1 MEQNFFRDGF
11 ENLLKEQADNFRM
24 YPSRRVWNSIYN
36 DLYPGRRWPSMT
48 VMLLLIFSLVYIGIT
63 HSHQVV
69 GKADQSAIAGKKA
82 GTDGKITVAQQSLH
96 LNKLINEPSASGF
109 APSLNNSPSSSI
121 VSNNRVAD
129 NNADASGSFVQRGR
143 RLSSGNA
150 ERLRMQISSSV
161 AEVEPSANNTAD
173 ESIIINDLESSVTV
187 NSNQTDVTFSEVDA
201 VLSLS
206 SVQAEKQTTASRS
219 TELKLI
225 SIQSIQNLPK
235 DNTEKEWM
243 EDFAFHNKP
252 RSKKWTTSVDY
263 MAWIT
268 PSVGY
273 RSLKANRKYEP
284 AARIAL
290 LAPLGNGEVEPELV
304 HNPAVNFEA
313 GVAARFHKSKNLIVK
328 LGVQFNYTNYTVRAY
343 ELNHTTSTSLM
354 LNDINTGTPYLVSR
368 PSSLANIEGLASQHV
383 NNNSYQFSVP
393 IGLDFRLA
401 GIKKI
406 KWYAGASVQP
416 GFVFGGQSLLISA
429 DKKNYISDNSFRR
442 KWNLNSGFESYVT
455 YQTPSGLTVM
465 AGPQIRYQLFSTYS
479 GQYSYKENLY
489 NLGLKIGVIKKF

>member
-48 VMLLLIFSLVYIGIT
+48 VMLLLIFALVYIGIT

-69 GKADQSAIAGKKA
+69 GNDQKFSAADKSGKSE
-82 GTDGKITVAQQSLH
+82 TINITQNSIPSSNISGQTSFLASDPLLNNNTPGSSISPKPVGANTTAVSSLH
-96 LNKLINEPSASGF
+96 AQRNRRSGSENQGRARIQITASTVDNEPAENDVEQSV
-109 APSLNNSPSSSI
+109 I
-121 VSNNRVAD
+121 VAD
-129 NNADASGSFVQRGR
+129 T
-143 RLSSGNA
+143 
-150 ERLRMQISSSV
+150 ESSV
-161 AEVEPSANNTAD
+161 A
-173 ESIIINDLESSVTV
+173 INSFQNAET
-187 NSNQTDVTFSEVDA
+187 NSKVDA
-201 VLSLS
+201 VLNFSDIKPELETTSL
-206 SVQAEKQTTASRS
+206 VNP
-219 TELKLI
+219 ELKSI
-225 SIQSIQNLPK
+225 SVRINTNLPK
-235 DNTEKEWM
+235 DNSVKEWM

-252 RSKKWTTSVDY
+252 RSKKWNTSVDY
-263 MAWIT
+263 LAWIT

-290 LAPLGNGEVEPELV
+290 LAPLGNGEAEPEMV

-313 GVAARFHKSKNLIVK
+313 GVAARFHKSKNIIVK
-328 LGVQFNYTNYTVRAY
+328 VGVQFNYTNYTVRAY
-343 ELNHTTSTSLM
+343 ELNHTTATSLM
-354 LNDINTGTPYLVSR
+354 LNDINTGTPYLVSK

-393 IGLDFRLA
+393 VGLDFRLA

-442 KWNLNSGFESYVT
+442 KWNLNSGIESYIT
-455 YQTPSGLTVM
+455 YQTPGGLTVM
-465 AGPQIRYQLFSTYS
+465 AGPQVRYQFFSTYS
-479 GQYSYKENLY
+479 GQYSYTENLY
-489 NLGLKIGVIKKF
+489 NIGLKIGVIKKF